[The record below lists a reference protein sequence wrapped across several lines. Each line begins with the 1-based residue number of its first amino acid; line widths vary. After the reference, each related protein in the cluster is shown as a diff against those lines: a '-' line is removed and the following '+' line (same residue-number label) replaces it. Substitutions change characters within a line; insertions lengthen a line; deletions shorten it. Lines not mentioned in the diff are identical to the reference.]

1 MGKDVNYLETFI
13 FPDIP
18 TQLYPVY
25 SVSDKGNVFNLK
37 NIIYPN
43 SRSVKKFTR
52 NKQLKNRST
61 QAKIFDAFINIGYF
75 SPLITYREFPI
86 IIQNSIRLPKLYGG
100 FFLLDYYFPQLRL
113 AVELDSDLHNDE
125 KDKLRDT
132 YLEKI
137 GVQVF
142 RIRNL
147 EKESVQK
154 TRFKEL
160 TKLMRGLEIKDYPQF
175 SFGDNIRNQKGL

>member
-1 MGKDVNYLETFI
+1 MGNGINYLETFI

-86 IIQNSIRLPKLYGG
+86 IIQKAPPRQEGSCDGGTYISCYLPSRAASRRL
-100 FFLLDYYFPQLRL
+100 
-113 AVELDSDLHNDE
+113 
-125 KDKLRDT
+125 
-132 YLEKI
+132 I
-137 GVQVF
+137 
-142 RIRNL
+142 
-147 EKESVQK
+147 
-154 TRFKEL
+154 
-160 TKLMRGLEIKDYPQF
+160 F
-175 SFGDNIRNQKGL
+175 S